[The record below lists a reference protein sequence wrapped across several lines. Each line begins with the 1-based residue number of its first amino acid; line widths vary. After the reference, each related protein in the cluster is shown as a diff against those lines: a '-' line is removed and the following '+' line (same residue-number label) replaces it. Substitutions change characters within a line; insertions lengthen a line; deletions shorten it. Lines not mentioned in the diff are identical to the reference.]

1 MLGKSILDISR
12 RAFSSGAKVTPRV
25 TQLLING
32 KFVDSASGEKFTTVN
47 PYNEEVI
54 TEVSRAGLED
64 VDRAVDAARN
74 AFDHG
79 PWRSF
84 SGLQRSECLYR
95 LSNLME
101 KNSEELAL
109 LEALDNGKPAAVAK
123 VADLPLSYGTYRYYA
138 GWADKIHGDT
148 IPMHGDFF
156 GYTRREPVGVAAQII
171 PWNFPLAMQAWKL
184 GPALAAGC
192 TVVMKTAEQT
202 PLSALRV
209 GELAKEA
216 GFPDGVINILSGF
229 GEDAG
234 AYLSTHPGV
243 DKVAFTGSTEVG
255 LKIMQNS
262 TAHNQLRRITLE
274 LGGKSP
280 NIIMDDADIDLAVQQ
295 ANLALFFNQGQCCIA
310 GSRVFV
316 HEKIYD
322 QFIEHSSKCA
332 SSAVLGDGLDANT
345 TQGPQVSKEQQEKIF
360 NYIDLGKKEGAT
372 LVSGGGKYTGKGYF
386 VEPTVFSDVTDDMTI
401 AREEIFGPVMSILKF
416 SDIEEV
422 ISRANDNEYG
432 LGAGVVTKDINNAL
446 HLVNG
451 LRAGTVYVNCY
462 DVFQPTTPFGGFK
475 NSGIGRELGAAGLD
489 NYLEDKTVIF
499 SRPPGSLP

>member
-1 MLGKSILDISR
+1 MLGKSLLDISR
-12 RAFSSGAKVTPRV
+12 RTFSSGSKVTPRV
-25 TQLLING
+25 TQLLIDG
-32 KFVDSASGEKFTTVN
+32 KLVNSASGDTFATYN
-47 PYNEEVI
+47 PATEEII
-54 TEVSRAGLED
+54 TEVQRAGKED
-64 VDRAVDAARN
+64 VDRAVDAARR

-84 SGLQRSECLYR
+84 SGQQRAECLYR
-95 LSNLME
+95 LSTLME
-101 KNSEELAL
+101 ENAEELSL
-109 LEALDNGKPAAVAK
+109 LEALDNGKPLSVARA
-123 VADLPLSYGTYRYYA
+123 ADLPLSYSTYRYYA

-156 GYTRREPVGVAAQII
+156 GYTRKEPVGVAAQII
-171 PWNFPLAMQAWKL
+171 PWNFPLAMQAWKM

-192 TVVMKTAEQT
+192 TIVMKTAEQT

-229 GEDAG
+229 GEDTG

-255 LKIMQNS
+255 LQIMRNS
-262 TAHNQLRRITLE
+262 TAGNKLRRITLE

-280 NIIMDDADIDLAVQQ
+280 NIIMDDADIDMAIQQ

-316 HEKIYD
+316 HDKIYD
-322 QFIEHSSKCA
+322 QFIEKSATCA
-332 SSAVLGDGLDANT
+332 SSAVLGDGLDAAT
-345 TQGPQVSKEQQEKIF
+345 TQGPQISKEQQDKIY
-360 NYIDLGKKEGAT
+360 NYIDVGKKEGAT
-372 LVSGGGKYTGKGYF
+372 LVSGGNKVNRKGYF
-386 VEPTVFSDVTDDMTI
+386 VEPTIFSDVTDDMTI
-401 AREEIFGPVMSILKF
+401 AREEIFGPVMSILRF
-416 SDIEEV
+416 SEIEEV
-422 ISRANDNEYG
+422 IKRANDSEYG
-432 LGAGVVTKDINNAL
+432 LGAGIVTKDINNAL

-462 DVFQPTTPFGGFK
+462 DVFQPSTPFGGFK
-475 NSGIGRELGAAGLD
+475 NSGIGRELGQSGLS
-489 NYLEDKTVIF
+489 NYLEEKTVVF
-499 SRPPGSLP
+499 SRPAGSLP